1 VHLASAYMIE
11 DGIYIRLAAGA
22 FTYSILHGG
31 RLIDTGTVETEE
43 EVAPGYYGGSEAMD

>member
-1 VHLASAYMIE
+1 MIQ

-22 FTYSILHGG
+22 FTYSILDGG